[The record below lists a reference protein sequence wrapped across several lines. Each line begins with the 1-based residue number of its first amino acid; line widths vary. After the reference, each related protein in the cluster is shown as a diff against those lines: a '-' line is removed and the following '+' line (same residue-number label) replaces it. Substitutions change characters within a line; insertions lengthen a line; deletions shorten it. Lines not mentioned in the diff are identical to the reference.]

1 MGSLW
6 WRELKAIWSME
17 EWGRE
22 FDDRFNWKVGNGK
35 ESRFWEDKW
44 VGDLELKNKFPR
56 LYSLCRD
63 KDELLECCGV
73 WEEGEWNW
81 KFGWR
86 RNLFDWEKSQVGQL
100 FEEIRGLSIDPD
112 IDDSWVWRD
121 GMHTDFSV
129 KSAYSVLRG
138 HSEGICQNCT
148 TFSGVLRLCLRP
160 RF

>member
-1 MGSLW
+1 MGRKS
-6 WRELKAIWSME
+6 
-17 EWGRE
+17 G
-22 FDDRFNWKVGNGK
+22 FG
-35 ESRFWEDKW
+35 DKW

-63 KDELLECCGV
+63 KDELLECFGV

-121 GMHTDFSV
+121 GMPTDFSV
-129 KSAYSVLRG
+129 YSVLRG
-138 HSEGICQNCT
+138 HS
-148 TFSGVLRLCLRP
+148 
-160 RF
+160 